1 MADEVAAKGA
11 TTRRPEFAAILGMN
25 PMFAG
30 LGEEAV
36 RTIAALCTRRPLEA
50 DEVLFQK
57 GDKGDALYGVRRGRV
72 RIETGT
78 AGGGRLTLNVLGPGD
93 LFGEVALFDG
103 QARTADAVAAEPSE
117 LFMVR
122 RSDFLAFLEREPR
135 IAVRILE
142 LLCQRIRWVSDRMEE
157 AVLLPLHAR
166 LARRLCALADD
177 FGSEVHISQEE
188 LGVYVGAARESVN
201 RQLQEW
207 RRAGIIDLRR
217 GRISLLDMDR
227 LNAAAT
233 GDS

>member
-1 MADEVAAKGA
+1 MADDLAVPGKGK
-11 TTRRPEFAAILGMN
+11 RPEFAALLGMN
-25 PMFAG
+25 ALFAG
-30 LGEEAV
+30 LGEEAILA
-36 RTIAALCTRRPLEA
+36 IAALCTKRQLESG
-50 DEVLFQK
+50 EVLFQK

-78 AGGGRLTLNVLGPGD
+78 AGGGRLALNVLGPGD
-93 LFGEVALFDG
+93 LFGEIALFDG
-103 QARTADAVAAEPSE
+103 QPRTADAIAAEPSE

-122 RSDFLAFLEREPR
+122 RSDFLGFLEREPR
-135 IAVRILE
+135 ITIRLLE

-207 RRAGIIDLRR
+207 RRAGIIDLGR
-217 GRISLLDMDR
+217 GRISLLDMER
-227 LNAAAT
+227 LSAAAA
-233 GDS
+233 GSD

>member
-1 MADEVAAKGA
+1 MAEELAAKGA
-11 TTRRPEFAAILGMN
+11 AKRPEFAAILAMN
-25 PMFAG
+25 PLFAG
-30 LGEEAV
+30 LGEEAIKS
-36 RTIAALCTRRPLEA
+36 IASLCTRRNLEG

-78 AGGGRLTLNVLGPGD
+78 AGGGRLTLNVLGAGD

-103 QARTADAVAAEPSE
+103 QPRTADAVAVEASE

-122 RSDFLAFLEREPR
+122 RSDFLAFLERQPR
-135 IAVRILE
+135 VAVRILE

-157 AVLLPLHAR
+157 AVLMPLHAR
-166 LARRLCALADD
+166 LAKRLCALADD

-207 RRAGIIDLRR
+207 RKAGIIELRR
-217 GRISLLDMDR
+217 GRISLLDMER
-227 LNAAAT
+227 LSAAANE
-233 GDS
+233 

>member
-1 MADEVAAKGA
+1 
-11 TTRRPEFAAILGMN
+11 MN
-25 PMFAG
+25 PLFAG
-30 LGEEAV
+30 LGDEAV
-36 RTIAALCTRRPLEA
+36 RSIAALCSRRQLETG
-50 DEVLFQK
+50 EVLFQK

-78 AGGGRLTLNVLGPGD
+78 AGGGRLTLNVLGSGD
-93 LFGEVALFDG
+93 LFGEIALFDG
-103 QARTADAVAAEPSE
+103 QPRTADAVAAEASE

-122 RSDFLAFLEREPR
+122 RSDFLNYLEREPR
-135 IAVRILE
+135 VTVRLLE

-188 LGVYVGAARESVN
+188 LGIYVGAARESVN

-207 RRAGIIDLRR
+207 RRAGMIELRR
-217 GRISLLDMDR
+217 GRISLLDIER
-227 LNAAAT
+227 LNAAAS